1 MISCSTGQHGLDDP
15 TGYRALWTQ
24 GDPNTPH
31 RVASLRVA
39 SRRPD
44 PSPSRTHLETLQTL
58 DKLLTRLFRL
68 RIWEIHLVAPEE
80 LWFLEPTPLRHP
92 LRHLAHHD
100 LHHGEVFEVVVRLE
114 EGVASEKFDEDTA
127 DREHVA
133 GVGPREA

>member
-80 LWFLEPTPLRHP
+80 LWFLEPTPLRH
-92 LRHLAHHD
+92 R
-100 LHHGEVFEVVVRLE
+100 EVFEVVVRLE

>member
-68 RIWEIHLVAPEE
+68 RIWEIHLV
-80 LWFLEPTPLRHP
+80 HP

>member
-80 LWFLEPTPLRHP
+80 LWFLEPTPL
-92 LRHLAHHD
+92 
-100 LHHGEVFEVVVRLE
+100 HHGEVFEVVVRLE